1 MATTTKTRTLTHT
14 NKETNTTSSRAVRLG
29 LTAGYLSLAVG
40 VLAAR
45 AVPATS
51 YEPSPYTA
59 TPILFWVGLVVAVTL
74 GLASSAVGSRL
85 GRYGGLGLAGL
96 ATVAFLALPFIRSY
110 YFYGSGDALTHLGWA
125 QGMLEPGFGFFDLIY
140 PGGHSLSL
148 YLSQMMGVPVR
159 HGLMYAMLAVSVVT
173 LLFVPLSVWV
183 VLRDKRVLAFAAVT
197 AMLMLPMNNISTHPG
212 FHTYTLGT
220 LYFPLVLYM
229 TFKHITRG
237 ADDETLPSWLS
248 AVSLLSPI
256 PLAAMVFYHPQ
267 VAIDVVILL
276 ATVLTVGYIYRRRA
290 SGDLDSAQFRHR
302 LLVGQ
307 VVVITAIFVYWTLRY
322 EKTYS
327 FAENTTNS
335 LLSFLETGEG
345 VGSITQ
351 DRANSGQ
358 QLGENVL
365 LELFLKLFLVKVAYI
380 GVATALVAAKL
391 FGRVNNK
398 SESDSGMVI
407 TYLGFSGLTL
417 GPFFAVQYLGNV
429 SSYFF
434 RHLGFAMVLV
444 GVLAA
449 VGLFYFARHVSPHVG
464 QRGRALFTVFGV
476 LVLCLSLVA
485 YYPSPYVYL
494 PSSHTPETQFVG
506 YQTTF
511 DTLPEETPLAKV
523 RIGPSRFSDALGAE
537 VPGRLLW
544 GVPGPQMDSLGNI
557 TEFRENN
564 GTDVP
569 AYYLVVSERDR
580 GREVDGFHGIR
591 YQNDDFERVQTA
603 TDSRISR
610 VQTNGDYEVYYIDQR
625 GLPLEATPDVTG

>member
-1 MATTTKTRTLTHT
+1 MATTTKTRALTRT
-14 NKETNTTSSRAVRLG
+14 NNETTTASSRAVRLG
-29 LTAGYLSLAVG
+29 LTAGYLSLAVA

-45 AVPATS
+45 AVPATT
-51 YEPSPYTA
+51 YEASPYTS
-59 TPILFWVGLVVAVTL
+59 TPILFWIGLVVAATL

-96 ATVAFLALPFIRSY
+96 ATVAFLGLPFIRSY

-125 QGMLEPGFGFFDLIY
+125 QAMLDPGFGFFDLIY

-159 HGLMYAMLAVSVVT
+159 HGLMYAMLTVSVVT

-183 VLRDKRVLAFAAVT
+183 VLRDKRVVVFAAVT

-212 FHTYTLGT
+212 FHSYTLGT

-248 AVSLLSPI
+248 AMSLLSPI

-267 VAIDVVILL
+267 VAVDVVILL
-276 ATVLTVGYIYRRRA
+276 ATMFIVGYIYRRRA

-307 VVVITAIFVYWTLRY
+307 VVVITLIFVYWSLRY

-327 FAENTTNS
+327 FAENATNS

-345 VGSITQ
+345 AGDIAAK
-351 DRANSGQ
+351 RAESGN
-358 QLGENVL
+358 QLGEYVVV
-365 LELFLKLFLVKVAYI
+365 ELFLKLFLVKAAYI
-380 GVATALVAAKL
+380 GVATALIAAKL
-391 FGRVNNK
+391 FGRVNK
-398 SESDSGMVI
+398 SDTDSGMAI

-417 GPFFAVQYLGNV
+417 GPFFAVQFLGDV
-429 SSYFF
+429 STYFF
-434 RHLGFAMVLV
+434 RHLGFAMILV

-449 VGLFYFARHVSPHVG
+449 VGLFYFARYVSPHVG
-464 QRGRALFTVFGV
+464 QRGKAIFTVFGV

-494 PSSHTPETQFVG
+494 PSSHTPQSQFVG

-523 RIGPSRFSDALGAE
+523 RIDSGRFSDALNADA
-537 VPGRLLW
+537 PGRLLW

-557 TEFRENN
+557 TTFRENDRS
-564 GTDVP
+564 DVP

-591 YQNDDFERVQTA
+591 YQDDDFDRVQNA
-603 TDSRISR
+603 VDPRISR

-625 GLPLEATPDVTG
+625 GLSLEPTPEVVQS